1 MNGTYWRN
9 VRKDIMSK
17 SRNYVALDLGA
28 GSGRAMLGSLRD
40 GRLVLEEAHRFS
52 NDPVSLPDGLYWD
65 VLRLWG
71 NLKTGI
77 TRAAEKAGAPLD
89 GLAVDTWGVDY
100 GLLDGAG
107 RLLGNPY
114 NYRDA
119 RTDGMMDAAFAKV
132 SQADIFKATGIQFMQ
147 INTLYQ
153 LLAQVEANDPRL
165 QAAERLLLMPDLFN
179 YWFTGEARAE
189 QTIAST
195 SQCYDPRA
203 GTWATE
209 MLKALNIP
217 CELFADIVM
226 PGTKIGALRTVLAD
240 ELGVDPMPV
249 IAVGSHDTA
258 SAVAAVPFTGSGE
271 AFLSSGTWSL
281 LGTESP
287 QPVITEASL
296 RYNFTNEAGVS
307 GTTRLLKNITGL
319 WITQEMRRVWTAAGE
334 KISYD
339 DMADLAQTADP
350 FTVFIDGDDPL
361 FMPPGDMCERIA
373 QFAQQTGQPVPA
385 DRAAFIRAAFESL
398 VFKYRAVLDMLET
411 LTGEAIHTLH
421 IVGGGTRN
429 TFLNRWIASATGR
442 TVKTGPSE
450 ATAAGNVLLQM
461 MATGELND
469 LAAGRECIRQS
480 FPSETFEPEDQAPWD
495 AAYPRY
501 REILERQG

>member
-1 MNGTYWRN
+1 
-9 VRKDIMSK
+9 MSK
-17 SRNYVALDLGA
+17 NRNYVALDLGA
-28 GSGRAMLGSLRD
+28 GSGRAMLGSLCD

-65 VLRLWG
+65 ILRLWG

-77 TRAAEKAGAPLD
+77 QRAAAKAGAPLD

-107 RLLGNPY
+107 RLVGNPH

-119 RTDGMMDAAFAKV
+119 RTDGMMDAAFARVPKE
-132 SQADIFKATGIQFMQ
+132 QIFEATGIQFMQ

-153 LLAQVEANDPRL
+153 LLAQVKARDPRL
-165 QAAERLLLMPDLFN
+165 QVAERLLMTPDLFN

-195 SQCYDPRA
+195 SQCYNPRT
-203 GTWATE
+203 GTWADDL
-209 MLKALNIP
+209 LKALDIP
-217 CELFADIVM
+217 VELFSDIIT
-226 PGTKIGALRTVLAD
+226 PGTPVGKMRTVLAD
-240 ELGVDPMPV
+240 ELGIDPMPV

-281 LGTESP
+281 LGAETP
-287 QPVITEASL
+287 QPVISEASL
-296 RYNFTNEAGVS
+296 RYNFTNEAGVN

-334 KISYD
+334 TVSYD
-339 DMADLAQTADP
+339 DMAEWAQAADP
-350 FTVFIDGDDPL
+350 FTVFINGDDPL

-373 QFAQQTGQPVPA
+373 QFARQTNQPVPA
-385 DRAAFIRAAFESL
+385 DRAAAIRAAFESL
-398 VFKYRAVLDMLET
+398 VFKYRYVLDMLES
-411 LTGEAIHTLH
+411 LTGDTIHTLH

-429 TFLNRWIASATGR
+429 TFLNRWIAAATGR

-461 MATGELND
+461 LATGELNT
-469 LAAGRECIRQS
+469 LAEGRECIRRS
-480 FPSETFEPEDQAPWD
+480 FPSETFEPENQAPWD

-501 REILERQG
+501 RELLGLN